1 MRGKLAFHLST
12 PATRHIL
19 FVACRS
25 SLVTHM
31 IEKHEKFK
39 RAILWLPAKL
49 YELAVRLRVAAYE
62 TKYRKQKRLDAVVI
76 SIGNIALGGTGK
88 TPMVEYVARYI
99 KSEDH
104 SVAIL
109 TRGYARE
116 SSGMRV
122 LNDPRGFSGADL
134 NSTGGQGGPPHI
146 EAGAN
151 SNGAA
156 SPNRER
162 AGKAASMR
170 PHLEY
175 GDEPL
180 MLARALPGIPVI
192 INKNRYEGGLWA
204 ERELGAEVLVLDDA
218 YQHLGLARDLNILLL
233 DATDPFGG
241 FKMAPFGRLREPLY
255 GIRRADA
262 VIVTRANRPFD
273 QGETSAIIKYFCG
286 DKVPVMYVYSYIARL
301 RHVETGTVYEAEQFA
316 GWNAAVMCG
325 IGNPHAFADDILEFG
340 MNIVSENFFSDH
352 HTFTQED
359 IERVTVAA
367 RETGADAIITTE
379 KDAVRMEALKPG
391 DVPIYAAQLEIQS
404 EDEVRLKSLL
414 LRTLIKK

>member
-1 MRGKLAFHLST
+1 
-12 PATRHIL
+12 
-19 FVACRS
+19 
-25 SLVTHM
+25 M

-39 RAILWLPAKL
+39 RAVLWLPAKL
-49 YELAVRLRVAAYE
+49 YEIAVRLRVAAYE
-62 TKYRKQKRLDAVVI
+62 TEYRKQKRLRAVVI
-76 SIGNIALGGTGK
+76 SIGNISLGGTGK
-88 TPMVEYVARYI
+88 TPMVEYIARYI

-122 LNDPRGFSGADL
+122 LNDPRRLHDPRRLPNTDKRGLTDADERGSL
-134 NSTGGQGGPPHI
+134 ENLAGG
-146 EAGAN
+146 
-151 SNGAA
+151 SNGNGVALQPSEAA
-156 SPNRER
+156 NVNSHR
-162 AGKAASMR
+162 
-170 PHLEY
+170 EY

-180 MLARALPGIPVI
+180 MLARALPDVPVI

-241 FKMAPFGRLREPLY
+241 FEMVPFGRLREPLY
-255 GIRRADA
+255 GIKRADA
-262 VIVTRANRPFD
+262 VIITRANRPFD
-273 QGETSAIIKYFCG
+273 QGQTGAIIKYFCG
-286 DKVPVMYVYSYIARL
+286 DKVPVMYVYSSITHL
-301 RHVETGTVYEAEQFA
+301 RHLETGEVYEAKQFE

-325 IGNPHAFADDILEFG
+325 IGNPHAFSDDILQLG

-352 HTFTQED
+352 HAFTQED
-359 IERVTVAA
+359 MERVTRAA
-367 RETGADAIITTE
+367 REAGADAIVTTE
-379 KDAVRMEALKPG
+379 KDAVRLEAIKCG
-391 DVPIYAAQLEIQS
+391 DVPVYSAQLEIQS

-414 LRTLIKK
+414 LRTLIKNRSA